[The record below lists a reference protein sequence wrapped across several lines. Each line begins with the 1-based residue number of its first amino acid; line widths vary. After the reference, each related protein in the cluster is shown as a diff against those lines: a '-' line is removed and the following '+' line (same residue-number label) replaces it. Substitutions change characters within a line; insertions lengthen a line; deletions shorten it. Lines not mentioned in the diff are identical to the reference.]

1 MTVQFVLYI
10 HVDIMI
16 VQSIETFGWCF
27 LVRRAGETVFNNL
40 SWALL
45 TWSQSTS
52 VTSVSVFK
60 MLGKNLPSIFRY
72 TRAAGTWD
80 QVSMEWH
87 PKNPHCEDHGEVVH
101 WATSRWDISMVPP
114 QVVDPRYSKGGPYS
128 MAIFNRMGP
137 NDQEALLLNE
147 TEYSKGLIA
156 TRQNQKTHRDLSMT
170 RITIHQNPTVWHKF
184 AQPTHLAQKKTRFF
198 WAKQQ
203 LHLSRLLKPGSD
215 HILWGSLQIWCHGRN
230 CFGSV
235 P

>member
-114 QVVDPRYSKGGPYS
+114 PGRWSQILQGWAILHGNFQQNGTKWPGGFTIEWDGVQQGTDCHPTKPKNTQRFKYDEDYHSSKSYC
-128 MAIFNRMGP
+128 
-137 NDQEALLLNE
+137 L
-147 TEYSKGLIA
+147 T
-156 TRQNQKTHRDLSMT
+156 
-170 RITIHQNPTVWHKF
+170 
-184 AQPTHLAQKKTRFF
+184 
-198 WAKQQ
+198 
-203 LHLSRLLKPGSD
+203 
-215 HILWGSLQIWCHGRN
+215 
-230 CFGSV
+230 
-235 P
+235 